1 MSVARKERAALV
13 DTMRAAGPDAPT
25 LCEGWNT
32 RDLAAH
38 LVVRERRLDAAP
50 GILVPKLAGYT
61 ARVQE
66 QVTASTDWPEL
77 LAQVAAGPP
86 LYSPFIL
93 LDPLVNVAE
102 MFIHHEDVR
111 RAGTHWEPR
120 VLDEN
125 TTSSLARQVSSFARM
140 TLSKAPARVSL
151 ATPQGKV
158 LSTAG
163 KGCAGDD
170 HRRPRR
176 TAAVRRRTRTG
187 AGELRRGRRRHRRG
201 AAQPPRSLGRC
212 PRPSPITCGGS
223 RFGRIGPTPTA

>member
-1 MSVARKERAALV
+1 MTVARKERAALV

-86 LYSPFIL
+86 IYSPFIL
-93 LDPLVNVAE
+93 IDRFANVSE
-102 MFIHHEDVR
+102 MFIHNEDVR
-111 RAGTHWEPR
+111 RAGTSWEPR
-120 VLDEN
+120 ILDEE
-125 TTSSLARQVSSFARM
+125 TTDALSSQVGMFARM
-140 TLSKAPARVSL
+140 TLSKSPARVSL
-151 ATPQGKV
+151 TTPAGKV
-158 LSTAG
+158 LATAG
-163 KGCAGDD
+163 KGAPVTITGDPGELLLFSAGREPARVSFDGD
-170 HRRPRR
+170 ADAI
-176 TAAVRRRTRTG
+176 AAVQSS
-187 AGELRRGRRRHRRG
+187 RRG
-201 AAQPPRSLGRC
+201 L
-212 PRPSPITCGGS
+212 
-223 RFGRIGPTPTA
+223 